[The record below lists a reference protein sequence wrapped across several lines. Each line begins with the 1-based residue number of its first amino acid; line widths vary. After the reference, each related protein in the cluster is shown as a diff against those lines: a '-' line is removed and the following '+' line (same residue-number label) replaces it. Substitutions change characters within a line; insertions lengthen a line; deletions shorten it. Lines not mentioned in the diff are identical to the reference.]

1 MPRSTFAL
9 LLSISL
15 GFCSNALAQG
25 PEVRINVP
33 KGYHSYDSMSKRI
46 DNLIKARPKILS
58 RQVIGKSRKGRPIEA
73 LLLSDREV
81 DPRLKPAILVVGN
94 TAGDEAAGGEAVLK
108 IAEFVVAAL
117 DKEPAFKA
125 LMVKRAI
132 WLIPRPNP
140 DATELLFKTPIRQ
153 QRWTL
158 APTDNDRDGDKDEDL
173 SDDLDGDGWILP
185 MRVPDN
191 NGTLVLD
198 RDNQSLLRPA
208 QTKNGEL
215 GRFRLLL
222 EGKDNDKDGKVN
234 EDTLGGTD
242 IDRNFPIHWR
252 PAHEVPGAGP
262 RPLSEPE
269 SKALADFL
277 LKRKNIG
284 LIIHLHSNQH
294 GAVTAGKDPIPKD
307 DRSLYD
313 ALRKLYQESSK
324 GKSQPL
330 DAFHVPQSKASSGTF
345 QDFAYHGLGVIT
357 WPARIWMRAPE
368 LISKPGDKKVSPEL
382 RRQREWYRFF
392 KKKGYGYRD
401 WKAFK
406 HPTLGAVQIGGFTPF
421 TLKTPPSEMLNGAI
435 TPVVRFV
442 LNGATLLP
450 DIELKRKKVTRLS
463 GNVYKLTFEIKNRG
477 FLPTQSSRATQIKR
491 NTPTVIV
498 VSLGNGD
505 TLVMGKTRMVIPQIK
520 GGQSIEKSLIISSS
534 GKGSVYLVARSEK
547 GGTATLKVKLGKGV

>member
-15 GFCSNALAQG
+15 GLCSNALAQG

-81 DPRLKPAILVVGN
+81 DPRLKPALLVVGN

-173 SDDLDGDGWILP
+173 ADDLDGDGWILP

-234 EDTLGGTD
+234 EDKLGGTD

-294 GAVTAGKDPIPKD
+294 GAITAGKDPIPKD

-330 DAFHVPQSKASSGTF
+330 DAFHVPQGKASSGTF

-401 WKAFK
+401 WKDFK
-406 HPTLGAVQIGGFTPF
+406 HPTLGTVQIGGFTPF

-463 GNVYKLTFEIKNRG
+463 GNVFKLTFEIKNRG

-505 TLVMGKTRMVIPQIK
+505 TMVMGKARMVIPQIK

-547 GGTATLKVKLGKGV
+547 GGTTTLKIKLGKGI